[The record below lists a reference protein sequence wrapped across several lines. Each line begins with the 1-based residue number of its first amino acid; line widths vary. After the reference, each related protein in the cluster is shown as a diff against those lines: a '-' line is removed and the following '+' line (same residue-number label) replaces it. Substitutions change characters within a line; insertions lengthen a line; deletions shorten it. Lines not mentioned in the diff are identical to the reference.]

1 MIYHFLMSNVI
12 ISFFIILIA
21 LLRHFMHIPPK
32 YCRLM
37 WIMCLFLMAVVFIP
51 HIDISLP
58 TSAGISRHTAT
69 SSAVAVPSG
78 SELYVSS
85 YSLDFVYYIWLI
97 GVFAGFILLFSAVLM
112 LYLLNK
118 TPVESER
125 FDELCA
131 KLGVKANLLKASHIK
146 SPVSAGILRP
156 EVILPYREYSAEAL
170 EFIYIH
176 ELYHHKNRDMFI
188 NLIMNIMSVI
198 FWFNPFV
205 HIMSGLLRLDTE
217 MYCDECVRS
226 ESGDGAGYGRTLLQ
240 MAEYSQGFMTEH
252 FSDYGKLK
260 KRLEAI
266 SKPPCRNYKSY
277 RLVLFVSVFAM
288 LCAGMSI
295 NARGGVISRVSLPDD
310 YVDIGL
316 NGYFGDN
323 EGCFVLFDSSDK
335 NYYIYNASEA
345 VRRSSPDSTYKI
357 AIALNALENNVIS
370 AESSTLQP
378 EAEEYPFPEWY
389 GEHDLPSAMSNSV
402 NWYFQTLDANIGD
415 KARRNFLNNTGYGN
429 RITGW
434 SPKSYWLENSLEI
447 SPLEQTDFIK
457 GVYYN
462 SFGFDENNVNTVLNA
477 INLGGGLY
485 GKTGTGNV
493 RGRNMRGW
501 FVGLAEL
508 SDRTLFFA
516 LEMTGEGADGIT
528 ARNTAVN
535 IINDKFIN

>member
-32 YCRLM
+32 YGRLM
-37 WIMCLFLMAVVFIP
+37 WIMCLFLMAAVFIP

-58 TSAGISRHTAT
+58 TSAGISRHMTA
-69 SSAVAVPSG
+69 SGFVAAPSG

-112 LYLLNK
+112 LIFMPK
-118 TPVESER
+118 TPVKSDVFEA
-125 FDELCA
+125 LCA
-131 KLGVKANLLKASHIK
+131 KLDVKASLFISSNIG
-146 SPVSAGILRP
+146 SPVSFGILSPKVVLP
-156 EVILPYREYSAEAL
+156 ERDYSAEAL

-217 MYCDECVRS
+217 MYCDDCVRL
-226 ESGDGAGYGRTLLQ
+226 ESGDSIAYGRTLLR
-240 MAEYSQGFMTEH
+240 MAEHRQGFMTEH
-252 FSDYGKLK
+252 FSDRAKLK
-260 KRLEAI
+260 RRLEAI
-266 SKPPCRNYKSY
+266 SEPRSNDCKKY
-277 RLVLFVSVFAM
+277 RPLLFFTAFVIF
-288 LCAGMSI
+288 CAGISI
-295 NARGGVISRVSLPDD
+295 NAHGGVISRVSLPAGCENIELD
-310 YVDIGL
+310 
-316 NGYFGDN
+316 GYFGDKK
-323 EGCFVLFDSSDK
+323 GCFVLFDSSDK
-335 NYYIYNASEA
+335 NYYIYNAAEA

-370 AESSTLQP
+370 AESNTLGSH
-378 EAEEYPFPEWY
+378 EEEYPFPEWY
-389 GEHDLPSAMSNSV
+389 GRHDLSSAMLNSV
-402 NWYFQTLDANIGD
+402 NWYFQTLDANISD
-415 KARRNFLNNTGYGN
+415 RARRNFLNNTSYGN

-434 SPKSYWLENSLEI
+434 SKKSYWLENSLEI
-447 SPLEQTDFIK
+447 SPLEQTNFIK

-462 SFGFDENNVNTVLNA
+462 SFDFDENSVNTVLNA
-477 INLGGGLY
+477 INLGDGLY

-493 RGRNMRGW
+493 RGKNIRGW
-501 FVGLAEL
+501 FVGIAEL

-528 ARNTAVN
+528 ARSTALN
-535 IINDKFIN
+535 ILNDKFIK